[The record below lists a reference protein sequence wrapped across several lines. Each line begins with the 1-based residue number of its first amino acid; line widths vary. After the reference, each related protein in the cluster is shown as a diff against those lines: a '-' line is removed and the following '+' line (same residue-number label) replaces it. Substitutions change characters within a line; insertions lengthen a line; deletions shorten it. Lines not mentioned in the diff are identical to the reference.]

1 MRILLCTG
9 NAGKVGELRALLPGR
24 FEVVS
29 LAQAGL
35 PSDLPETGETLAEN
49 ALQKARF
56 AHART
61 GLPCLADDTGLE
73 VDALGGAPGV
83 RSARY
88 AGEAKDPTANMRR
101 LLMELGGATGR
112 QARFRTV
119 LAYVSTDEER
129 TFEGIVEGVITGAPQ
144 GVGGFGYDPVFKP
157 LGSTRTFAE
166 MSREEK
172 NAMSHRARA
181 MAEAVRHLAALQRR
195 G

>member
-9 NAGKVGELRALLPGR
+9 NAGKVDELRAMLPER

-29 LAQAGL
+29 LADAGL
-35 PSDLPETGETLAEN
+35 PADLPETGETLAEN
-49 ALQKARF
+49 ALQKARY

-88 AGEAKDPTANMRR
+88 AGEARDPVANMRR
-101 LLMELGGATGR
+101 LLMELHGATER

-119 LAYVSTDEER
+119 LAFVSADEER

-144 GVGGFGYDPVFKP
+144 GKGGFGYDPVFKP

-166 MSREEK
+166 MSPEEK
-172 NAMSHRARA
+172 NAMSHRGRA
-181 MAEAVRHLAALQRR
+181 MAEAVRYMAALQRR

>member
-29 LAQAGL
+29 LAEAGL

>member
-29 LAQAGL
+29 LAEAGL

-144 GVGGFGYDPVFKP
+144 GMGGFGYDPVFKP

>member
-9 NAGKVGELRALLPGR
+9 NAGKVDELGAMLPER

-29 LAQAGL
+29 LADAGL
-35 PSDLPETGETLAEN
+35 PSELPETGETLAEN
-49 ALQKARF
+49 ALQKARY

-88 AGEAKDPTANMRR
+88 AGEARDPVANMRR
-101 LLMELGGATGR
+101 LLMELDGATER

-119 LAYVSTDEER
+119 LAFVSADEER

-144 GVGGFGYDPVFKP
+144 GKGGFGYDPVFKP

-166 MSREEK
+166 MSPEEK
-172 NAMSHRARA
+172 NAMSHRGRA
-181 MAEAVRHLAALQRR
+181 MAEAVRYMAALQRR